1 MIAKNLRDSKIT
13 EKTIPTVVK
22 IASNE
27 LKPRT
32 YIIIVST
39 EFLDLKSGFILL
51 KPKKPPIIAV
61 SYTHLTLPTR

>member
-1 MIAKNLRDSKIT
+1 MIAKNLSDSKMT

-39 EFLDLKSGFILL
+39 EFLDLKSGFIFL
-51 KPKKPPIIAV
+51 KPKKPPIIDIEIV
-61 SYTHLTLPTR
+61 KE

>member
-1 MIAKNLRDSKIT
+1 MIAKNLSDSKMT
-13 EKTIPTVVK
+13 EKTIPTVVN

-39 EFLDLKSGFILL
+39 EFLDLKSGFCSAWYLGR
-51 KPKKPPIIAV
+51 PYRCRGA
-61 SYTHLTLPTR
+61 YW

>member
-27 LKPRT
+27 LKPNT
-32 YIIIVST
+32 
-39 EFLDLKSGFILL
+39 
-51 KPKKPPIIAV
+51 
-61 SYTHLTLPTR
+61 